1 MKRIIPLLSVILA
14 ACAAP
19 EPPVVIKM
27 DNPLPPMP
35 AALKMACR
43 PIDELP
49 DHVTMGVLFEHY
61 AELVDR
67 YTTCRIANQAK
78 IDWAGAHGL

>member
-1 MKRIIPLLSVILA
+1 MKLIPLALCVILT

-19 EPPVVIKM
+19 EPPIVVKM

-35 AALKMACR
+35 AALKMACK
-43 PIDELP
+43 PIPELP
-49 DHVTMGVLFEHY
+49 DRITMGTLYEHY
-61 AELVDR
+61 SELVES

-78 IDWAGAHGL
+78 IDWAGSHGL